1 MKQDPE
7 IKMNTTFTGYVTRGL
22 WPPRILTQMA
32 LD

>member
-1 MKQDPE
+1 
-7 IKMNTTFTGYVTRGL
+7 MNTTFTGYVTRGL